1 MQAAS
6 NQAILSSKGDFSIF
20 QFGKHAIRFRTS
32 PRLERYTSVREW
44 DHGYLV
50 VTAKYTNLPHEE
62 EEYIDL
68 VPILKNLY
76 FDPEKVLTPIEKV
89 SIQYEQ

>member
-1 MQAAS
+1 MERLAA
-6 NQAILSSKGDFSIF
+6 NQAILSSREDFSIF
-20 QFGKHAIRFRTS
+20 RFGSHVIRFRAS

-44 DHGYLV
+44 DLV
-50 VTAKYTNLPHEE
+50 VTAKYQNIPEE
-62 EEYIDL
+62 EEKYIDL

-76 FDPEKVLTPIEKV
+76 FDPERSLAPIEKV

>member
-1 MQAAS
+1 MERLAA
-6 NQAILSSKGDFSIF
+6 NQAILSSREDFSIF
-20 QFGKHAIRFRTS
+20 RFGNHVIRFRTS

-44 DHGYLV
+44 DLV
-50 VTAKYTNLPHEE
+50 VTAKYQNIPEE
-62 EEYIDL
+62 EEKYIDL

-76 FDPEKVLTPIEKV
+76 FDPERSLAPIEKV

>member
-1 MQAAS
+1 M
-6 NQAILSSKGDFSIF
+6 
-20 QFGKHAIRFRTS
+20 
-32 PRLERYTSVREW
+32 RYTSVREW

-50 VTAKYTNLPHEE
+50 VTAKYQNTPEEE

-68 VPILKNLY
+68 IPILKNLY
-76 FDPEKVLTPIEKV
+76 FDPERSLAPIEKV